1 MALVIPDT
9 VEWSRECPVG
19 KLENCQM
26 VQEEHNL
33 Q

>member
-1 MALVIPDT
+1 MALVMRDT